1 MRFWLF
7 AVVFVFASGCASSQT
22 SNLSD
27 SLSHVFRQRITPS
40 FKFDTRN
47 SFITGSS
54 AKIYGIK
61 AGVNFGKRL
70 SVGIGYN
77 FIGTELMEDVLVNDQ
92 KLTADIR
99 MNYVA
104 PFIEYSFYQRG
115 PWELITPIQFG
126 VGNSFLQ
133 YSTTEGKRVINKS
146 RVVLYEP
153 GMAFEYKILKVLGVG
168 VGFGYRIMLKNNRAI
183 DQQFT
188 SPVYAL
194 RVRLIFD
201 ELYKRYND
209 YNAADAAK

>member
-1 MRFWLF
+1 
-7 AVVFVFASGCASSQT
+7 
-22 SNLSD
+22 
-27 SLSHVFRQRITPS
+27 VFRQRITPS

-77 FIGTELMEDVLVNDQ
+77 FIGTELKEDVLVNDQ

-126 VGNSFLQ
+126 VGNSLLQ
-133 YSTTEGKRVINKS
+133 YSTTEGKLVINKS

>member
-7 AVVFVFASGCASSQT
+7 AVLFVFASEIATAQT
-22 SNLSD
+22 FNLSD

-54 AKIYGIK
+54 SKIYGIK

-77 FIGTELMEDVLVNDQ
+77 FIGTELKEDVLVNDQ

-126 VGNSFLQ
+126 VGNSAG
-133 YSTTEGKRVINKS
+133 TEGD
-146 RVVLYEP
+146 
-153 GMAFEYKILKVLGVG
+153 IL
-168 VGFGYRIMLKNNRAI
+168 
-183 DQQFT
+183 
-188 SPVYAL
+188 
-194 RVRLIFD
+194 
-201 ELYKRYND
+201 D
-209 YNAADAAK
+209 YNFPKSTYVYLQAKEAAGVYTASFAPPGTRF